1 MRIPSVHAVGAELSP
16 ASIRVTEVSV
26 GATEESPTGRRL
38 LLEGQAASKKTV
50 RIATPKDTK
59 ALMPSL

>member
-1 MRIPSVHAVGAELSP
+1 M
-16 ASIRVTEVSV
+16 RVTEVSV